1 MTTRTTTKTAPAK
14 GLRES
19 RKEQAA
25 ARKPAAAAKAT
36 AKPAAK
42 TAPAKPTPAKKA
54 AAPKSDTTEKRAYS
68 ATARCGKVN
77 IRQSATPLIAALD
90 CKIAGRKNPQ
100 FAAGVVVNFYATVD
114 AAQKA
119 ADEING
125 GKFDGWSDAIV
136 VDATLVKS

>member
-1 MTTRTTTKTAPAK
+1 MRRGDSDSARRAGCGVRRRATDVAEQRTAMWATSRLRAGERVFTKLNLQVDTATRSSQPNKESNMTTRTTTKTAPAK

-68 ATARCGKVN
+68 AT
-77 IRQSATPLIAALD
+77 
-90 CKIAGRKNPQ
+90 
-100 FAAGVVVNFYATVD
+100 
-114 AAQKA
+114 
-119 ADEING
+119 
-125 GKFDGWSDAIV
+125 
-136 VDATLVKS
+136 